1 MKELA
6 SLFETNQGGE
16 ISAGQTLTIDEALA
30 RTNLSDIPYSQTQNV
45 MDYINTELLY
55 NKVPKPIKE
64 KLEKLLENLQSRN
77 LGI

>member
-30 RTNLSDIPYSQTQNV
+30 QANPSDIPDNQTQNV
-45 MDYINTELLY
+45 MDYINAELLH
-55 NKVPKPIKE
+55 NKVSESIKE
-64 KLEKLLENLQSRN
+64 KLEKLFENLQSRN
-77 LGI
+77 LSA